1 MKRFLIAYK
10 NTSLEAP
17 EGEFLIGRSTE
28 CHLVLED
35 PSVSRV
41 HAAIVKDGDILRAV
55 DKGSRNG
62 VRVNKKPVKGSC
74 VLQHG
79 DQVIIGHQVIRIVCT
94 DREEKPERTM
104 AIQQCPSCGRW
115 LSGNSAKCSGCGA
128 SIKPLSEQGED
139 DTMNVTAVGRP
150 PISMVLEL
158 AAKSIQV
165 GRLDDAERI
174 LDNATSSLLA
184 RIAEGDPPKESE
196 LNEISAVI
204 LSRAKASKA
213 PREISRLF
221 SIHHAAKKLM
231 SRDVV
236 EQLYD
241 IVRNVGYLSCPDMV
255 RYLKF
260 LDANESAFNPGE
272 RFVHRRLQ
280 GLVKLC
286 S

>member
-1 MKRFLIAYK
+1 MTRFLLTYK

-41 HAAIVKDGDILRAV
+41 HAAIVRKGDTLKAV

-62 VRVNKKPVKGSC
+62 VRVNKKSIEGPCELK
-74 VLQHG
+74 HG
-79 DQVIIGHQVIRIVCT
+79 DQVVIGHQMIRIVCT
-94 DREEKPERTM
+94 DREETAEKTM

-115 LSGNSAKCSGCGA
+115 LSGNSSRCSGCGTPITPP
-128 SIKPLSEQGED
+128 SVD
-139 DTMNVTAVGRP
+139 DTLNVTAVGRP

-158 AAKSIQV
+158 ASKSIQV
-165 GRLDDAERI
+165 GKLDDAERI

-184 RIAEGDPPKESE
+184 RAAEGEPATESE

-204 LSRAKASKA
+204 LARAKAAKA
-213 PREISRLF
+213 SREISRLF
-221 SIHHAAKKLM
+221 SVHHAAKKLM

-241 IVRNVGYLSCPDMV
+241 AVRSVGYLSCPDMA

-280 GLVKLC
+280 GLIKLC